1 MERRCKYCNK
11 QLDVSKG
18 EYHVCLDCQQFNH
31 PALYRKLGVRTDQP
45 LRQSYQDSFEI
56 LKHLYFQENLS
67 VIEIFKKTGVCH
79 KTLKNVFQDF
89 GETLRNL
96 SEGQRIAIQENRT
109 KLPEGSNRYKR
120 GFHESWDGRKFQ
132 YRSSYE
138 LDYAKELDMQKIPY
152 RFEEF
157 RIYYWNSEEGKQRIA
172 IPDFYLPNTNELVE
186 IKSRWTYRQQEMKD
200 KFAAYRSLGYKPKLI
215 LEHKELDL

>member
-31 PALYRKLGVRTDQP
+31 PALYRKLGVRTDQS
-45 LRQSYQDSFEI
+45 LRQSYRDSFEI

-89 GETLRNL
+89 GENLRSL
-96 SEGQRIAIQENRT
+96 SEGQRIAVQENRT
-109 KLPEGSNRYKR
+109 SPPDASRVYKR
-120 GFHESWDGRKFQ
+120 GSHTTWEGIQVW

-138 LDYAKELDMQKIPY
+138 LDFAKMLDEQKIPY
-152 RFEEF
+152 RVEEF
-157 RIYYWNSEEGKQRIA
+157 RIPYWNSVVERRRIA
-172 IPDFYLPNTNELVE
+172 IPDFYLPETNELVE
-186 IKSRWTYRQQEMKD
+186 IKSRWTYSEQEMKD
-200 KFAAYRSLGYKPKLI
+200 KFKAYRNLGYRPRLI